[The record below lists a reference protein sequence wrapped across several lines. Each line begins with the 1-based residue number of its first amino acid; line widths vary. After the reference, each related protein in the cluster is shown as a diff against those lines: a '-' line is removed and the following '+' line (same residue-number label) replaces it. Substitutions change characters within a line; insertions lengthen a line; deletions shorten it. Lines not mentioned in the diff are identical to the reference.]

1 MNALHRHSKW
11 CTSMIACNNQGD
23 DDADDEGDNNREQ
36 DESSQGGWAGAA
48 GREPVSERMS
58 EHASACLLACLGVRL
73 EQPCLDNLSR
83 MYRHVANKLF
93 WCVPLKGLGS

>member
-36 DESSQGGWAGAA
+36 EESSQGGWAGAA

-58 EHASACLLACLGVRL
+58 EHASACLLACLGGLVTCMLKWSERRGRL
-73 EQPCLDNLSR
+73 QR
-83 MYRHVANKLF
+83 GYV
-93 WCVPLKGLGS
+93 